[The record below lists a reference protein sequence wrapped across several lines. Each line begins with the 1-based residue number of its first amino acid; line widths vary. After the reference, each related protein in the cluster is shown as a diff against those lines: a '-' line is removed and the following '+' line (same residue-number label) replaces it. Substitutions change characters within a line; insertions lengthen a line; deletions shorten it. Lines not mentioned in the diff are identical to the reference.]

1 MKTVGIAYSKH
12 RNAIG
17 MVGNEVNI
25 KEKKVRIKLAREWS
39 RKDIGKAPQQIS
51 ELYDRLSWDVTI
63 IDQQVGEFFIQD
75 LRNHDIPIQVITT
88 QKDLKD
94 PKLIEKIKVMDK
106 IEMTHFVMVALRQNH
121 QIEFP
126 AQPPPT
132 VLDLE
137 KQISMFVEHKTEA
150 GGVDYY
156 APGDEKDNLT
166 KAFMISIFAQ
176 RHILIKDVSIEHVG
190 GGIRQTISPL
200 NLDLPD
206 YKNDTDIVDMY
217 SKVNF

>member
-1 MKTVGIAYSKH
+1 
-12 RNAIG
+12 
-17 MVGNEVNI
+17 
-25 KEKKVRIKLAREWS
+25 
-39 RKDIGKAPQQIS
+39 
-51 ELYDRLSWDVTI
+51 
-63 IDQQVGEFFIQD
+63 
-75 LRNHDIPIQVITT
+75 
-88 QKDLKD
+88 
-94 PKLIEKIKVMDK
+94 
-106 IEMTHFVMVALRQNH
+106 MTHFVMVALRQNH

-126 AQPPPT
+126 ERPPPT

-200 NLDLPD
+200 NLDIPD
-206 YKNDTDIVDMY
+206 YKYDEDILKQF
-217 SKVNF
+217 SLK